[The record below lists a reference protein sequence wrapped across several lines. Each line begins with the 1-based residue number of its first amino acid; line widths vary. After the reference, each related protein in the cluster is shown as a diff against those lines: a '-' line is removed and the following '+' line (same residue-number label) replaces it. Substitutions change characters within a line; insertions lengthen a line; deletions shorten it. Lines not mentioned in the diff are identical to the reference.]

1 MKSIDRYM
9 ARLIA
14 LPLFSTLVIAAM
26 LLVLDRM
33 LRLFD
38 FVATE
43 GGPVSVV
50 WEMLANLLPEYFGLG
65 IPIGLMLG
73 CLLAF
78 RRLAT
83 SSELD
88 VMRAVGMSYPRL
100 LLVPY
105 MYAAVLAVVNFG
117 IVGYVQPNAR
127 YAYERLRYE
136 LRTGA
141 LGASIKVGEF
151 TIFPTRDGTPGP
163 AVRIEQSRDEGRQ
176 LSGIF
181 LYQKGK
187 NGDTF
192 TATAEKGSFYAA
204 PDADEIIFQLSKG
217 TIIRTEPKVAVPR
230 VLRFD
235 TWNVP
240 IPLPQTSPFRA
251 RGGNKALEF
260 TLPQLAEIG
269 RDRTKPEMERDT
281 SRAQFHF
288 RMTEVASMFLL
299 PLLALALGIPPK
311 RSTSALGVFLSIVMI
326 VTYFKVNEYGQGIGG
341 LGKVDPIIALWGP
354 FAIFAAIVMWM
365 FYTIAFVPGGQP
377 IGALERVF
385 SKISKAVVRYLPFRR
400 SYAPTPSAAE
410 DDTPGTAPA

>member
-50 WEMLANLLPEYFGLG
+50 WRMLANLLPEYFGLG

-73 CLLAF
+73 ILLAF

-88 VMRAVGMSYPRL
+88 VLRAVGMSYVRL
-100 LLVPY
+100 LRVPY
-105 MYAAVLAVVNFG
+105 MYAIVLAALNLF
-117 IVGYVQPNAR
+117 IVGYVQPEAR
-127 YAYERLRYE
+127 FAYEKLRYE

-151 TIFPTRDGTPGP
+151 TIFPSHDGIPGP
-163 AVRIEQSRDEGRQ
+163 TVRIEQSRDEGRQ

-181 LYQKGK
+181 LHQSDK
-187 NGDTF
+187 NGGSI
-192 TATAEKGSFYAA
+192 AVTAEKGQFFGT
-204 PDADEIIFQLSKG
+204 PNPDEIIFRLTNG
-217 TIIRTEPKVAVPR
+217 TLVRTEKGVATPR
-230 VLRFD
+230 VLRFTLWD
-235 TWNVP
+235 LP
-240 IPLPQTSPFRA
+240 IPLPKYENFRQ
-251 RGGNKALEF
+251 RGGKNLES
-260 TLPQLAEIG
+260 TLPELARIG
-269 RDRTKPEMERDT
+269 RDKSAPEPLRDA

-288 RMTEVASMFLL
+288 RVTEVAAMFLL
-299 PLLALALGIPPK
+299 PMLGLSLGIPPK
-311 RSTSALGVFLSIVMI
+311 RSSSALGVFLSIVMI
-326 VTYFKVNEYGQGIGG
+326 VTYFKVNEYGQSVGA
-341 LGKVDPIIALWGP
+341 LGKIDPFLALWVP
-354 FAIFAAIVMWM
+354 YAIFAAIVIWM
-365 FYTIAFVPGGQP
+365 FYQTAFVPGGQP
-377 IGALERVF
+377 IGGLERVF
-385 SKISKAVVRYLPFRR
+385 AKATKFVARFLPKRDRR
-400 SYAPTPSAAE
+400 TAQDRMAAE
-410 DDTPGTAPA
+410 EATS